1 MATGQTISSEKIYAT
16 SAELELEPGE
26 YICQAMA
33 YNSSGS
39 LVDSSRKNYV
49 NTCMSE
55 DEIYADPL
63 CKIYPKEQYS
73 WGVYRL
79 LVTSCSGISIE
90 IYDSKSKAWQDYSI
104 DAWEGGFID
113 LSEIKNG
120 AACTI
125 KISASEE
132 SSTPDGSIG

>member
-1 MATGQTISSEKIYAT
+1 MKSMLIHYVRFTQKNNIQGLFIDYW
-16 SAELELEPGE
+16 G
-26 YICQAMA
+26 
-33 YNSSGS
+33 SSG
-39 LVDSSRKNYV
+39 
-49 NTCMSE
+49 
-55 DEIYADPL
+55 
-63 CKIYPKEQYS
+63 
-73 WGVYRL
+73 
-79 LVTSCSGISIE
+79 SGISIE
-90 IYDSKSKAWQDYSI
+90 IYASKSKAWQDYSI

>member
-1 MATGQTISSEKIYAT
+1 MLYLILIQITEDTELDNSYNTDWAKYEYIKEHQRSTALDCAYYVVEVQNMATGQTISSEKIYAA

-26 YICQAMA
+26 YICQVMA

-39 LVDSSRKNYV
+39 PVDSSRKNYV

-55 DEIYADPL
+55 DKIYADPL

-79 LVTSCSGISIE
+79 L
-90 IYDSKSKAWQDYSI
+90 
-104 DAWEGGFID
+104 GFQWFRHFY
-113 LSEIKNG
+113 
-120 AACTI
+120 
-125 KISASEE
+125 
-132 SSTPDGSIG
+132 